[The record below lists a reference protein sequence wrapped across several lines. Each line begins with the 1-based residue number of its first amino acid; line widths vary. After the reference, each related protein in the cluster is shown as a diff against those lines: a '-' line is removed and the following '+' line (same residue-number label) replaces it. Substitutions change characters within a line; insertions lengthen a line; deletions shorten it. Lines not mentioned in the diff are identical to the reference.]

1 MGFFM
6 QQYNFESLSHID
18 RFRLT
23 VKRMSLGKSRSL
35 NFHDHD
41 FSEIAVVLAASD
53 TLHLCGGKTFQLA
66 VGDVIVLHPGIV
78 HAYENTSGFEVVNII
93 YDAAQ
98 LPLPELDGGNLK
110 FFQAMVDTN
119 YLPQEPEKPFL
130 HLAEKD
136 LQKVVTF
143 IERMEEEIASDL
155 PGNRLCLF
163 GLFLSLLTFIAR
175 SGGVA
180 EQEHFAGSA
189 VRGLHYINL
198 HFKENIS
205 VDFLAR
211 LCGMSRSGFFTAFR
225 KLSGYTPI
233 EYQKAKRLA
242 LALKLLR
249 STNKSLSEIA
259 SECGFCDSNYLSKL
273 FTRKYGISPRELRKN
288 SANSKK
294 NGG

>member
-1 MGFFM
+1 MK
-6 QQYNFESLSHID
+6 QYNFESMSHID

-41 FSEIAVVLAASD
+41 FSEIAVVLAVSD
-53 TLHLCGGKTFQLA
+53 TLHYCNGKTFKLA

-78 HAYENTSGFEVVNII
+78 HAYENTAGFEVVNII
-93 YDAAQ
+93 YNAAQ
-98 LPLPELDGGNLK
+98 LPLPQLDGGNLK
-110 FFQAMVDTN
+110 FFQAMVDTD
-119 YLPQEPEKPFL
+119 YLPREPEKPFL

-136 LQKVVTF
+136 LQQVVSI

-155 PGNRLCLF
+155 PGNRLCVF
-163 GLFLSLLTFIAR
+163 GLFLSLLIFIAR
-175 SGGVA
+175 TGGVA

-205 VDFLAR
+205 VDYLAR

-233 EYQKAKRLA
+233 EYQQAKRLA
-242 LALKLLR
+242 LALELLR
-249 STNKSLSEIA
+249 STNKSLGEIA

-273 FTRKYGISPRELRKN
+273 FARKFGTSPGKMRRM
-288 SANSKK
+288 
-294 NGG
+294 NG

>member
-1 MGFFM
+1 ML
-6 QQYNFESLSHID
+6 QYNFESMSHID

-23 VKRMSLGKSRSL
+23 VKRMNRGESVNL

-41 FSEIAVVLAASD
+41 FSEIAVVLEESD
-53 TLHLCGGKTFQLA
+53 TLHHCCGKTFKLA

-78 HAYENTSGFEVVNII
+78 HAYENTAGFEVVNII

-110 FFQAMVDTN
+110 LFQAMVDRD
-119 YLPQEPEKPFL
+119 YLPPEPEKPFL

-143 IERMEEEIASDL
+143 IERMEDEIASDL
-155 PGNRLCLF
+155 PGNRLCVF
-163 GLFLSLLTFIAR
+163 GIFLALLIFIAR
-175 SGGVA
+175 TGGVA

-205 VDFLAR
+205 VDYLAR

-233 EYQKAKRLA
+233 EYQQAKRLA
-242 LALKLLR
+242 LALELLR
-249 STNKSLSEIA
+249 SSDKSLSEIA
-259 SECGFCDSNYLSKL
+259 CECGFCDSNYLSKL
-273 FTRKYGISPRELRKN
+273 FTRKFGTSPGKMRREQHRC
-288 SANSKK
+288 
-294 NGG
+294 